1 MLATSIIERGV
12 MLSRDEIREEISGV
26 LCRCT
31 GYENIISAIHEYL
44 QETVAAK
51 TQPAAKELV

>member
-1 MLATSIIERGV
+1 MLATSIVERGE
-12 MLSRDEIREEISGV
+12 MLSHDEIREEISGV

-44 QETVAAK
+44 QETVAANP
-51 TQPAAKELV
+51 QSVAKELV